1 MPVFFP
7 PIFLVSESEQNLIL
21 SHRIFSLSRP
31 SLTNQA
37 SPGVPIWAELI
48 NMNETKKVL
57 SAQNSNEKSKWSR
70 RGRGLILFRA

>member
-1 MPVFFP
+1 MPVFFTP
-7 PIFLVSESEQNLIL
+7 SLSLSLVSEPEQNLIL
-21 SHRIFSLSRP
+21 SHRNFFLSRP

-57 SAQNSNEKSKWSR
+57 SAQNSNKWK
-70 RGRGLILFRA
+70 RGMILFRA